1 MQEEERSEIARDLHD
16 EIGPSLFAINIDIT
30 RITHLLEEQ
39 RIAELPLHVRAIAD
53 AAQHLQRQVRGMLG
67 RLRTNELAELGLGA
81 AVSGLVDFW
90 RRRYPDIQFRID
102 VSPAC
107 EQLGSPTDMTAYRI
121 VQEGLSNAVRHG
133 RPELIA
139 ITIAGGEEVS
149 DGVTVQVADDG
160 RGMPELPTLGYGL
173 TGMAERVRAVGG
185 EVSFSNRSDGGFV
198 VAGEA
203 ADAAITAAV
212 IAGVIGDRAMR
223 VLIVDD
229 HPIVRAGLRRLLAA
243 EPQIDILEAANGQ
256 EAIASFKEWR
266 PDLVILDL
274 QLPGIS
280 GLEVLGRIR
289 TENPRARVLVISMY
303 DNPAYI
309 GRVLQAGARGYVS
322 KNAPPGQIL
331 DAVKRVAGGDTYI
344 DHDTAQE
351 LALWKLQA
359 SSDDPLRQLSPRDL
373 EILRRLADGNSLGE
387 IAGSLG
393 VSYKTVANQCSQ
405 LRTKLAAPRM
415 ADLIRVAISCGLTRR
430 PGVDLL
436 TAPPPK

>member
-1 MQEEERSEIARDLHD
+1 
-16 EIGPSLFAINIDIT
+16 
-30 RITHLLEEQ
+30 
-39 RIAELPLHVRAIAD
+39 
-53 AAQHLQRQVRGMLG
+53 
-67 RLRTNELAELGLGA
+67 
-81 AVSGLVDFW
+81 
-90 RRRYPDIQFRID
+90 
-102 VSPAC
+102 
-107 EQLGSPTDMTAYRI
+107 
-121 VQEGLSNAVRHG
+121 
-133 RPELIA
+133 
-139 ITIAGGEEVS
+139 
-149 DGVTVQVADDG
+149 
-160 RGMPELPTLGYGL
+160 
-173 TGMAERVRAVGG
+173 
-185 EVSFSNRSDGGFV
+185 
-198 VAGEA
+198 
-203 ADAAITAAV
+203 
-212 IAGVIGDRAMR
+212 MR

-256 EAIASFKEWR
+256 EAMASFKESR

-289 TENPRARVLVISMY
+289 AENARARVLVISMY
-303 DNPAYI
+303 DSPAYI

-373 EILRRLADGNSLGE
+373 EILRRLADGQSLGE
-387 IAGSLG
+387 IAGGLG

-405 LRTKLAAPRM
+405 LRAKLAAPRM
-415 ADLIRVAISCGLTRR
+415 ADLIRVAISGGLTRR
-430 PGVDLL
+430 PDADLL
-436 TAPPPK
+436 TAAPPQK